1 MGPAEAPQAAC
12 PAEGGLGAPQVKLF
26 VVAVGTRMP
35 GWVNEAFN
43 EYAKRMPR
51 DLRIE
56 LIEVRPEPRS
66 GGKSTAQLLEAEGLR
81 IGRAVPRG
89 ASRVALDERG
99 RELSTA
105 GFASWLA
112 AQRQDGRD
120 AAFLLGGADGLAP
133 TAKSG
138 AELLL
143 RLSAMTLPHALA
155 RVILAEQLYRASSIL
170 HNHPYHRE

>member
-1 MGPAEAPQAAC
+1 M
-12 PAEGGLGAPQVKLF
+12 KLW
-26 VVAVGTRMP
+26 VIAVGSRMP
-35 GWVNEAFN
+35 GWVDDAFQD
-43 EYAKRMPR
+43 YARRMPR

-66 GGKSTAQLLEAEGLR
+66 GGKTTAQLLEAEGGRLS
-81 IGRAVPRG
+81 RAVPRG

-105 GFASWLA
+105 GFAGWLA
-112 AQRQDGRD
+112 AQRRDGRD
-120 AAFLLGGADGLAP
+120 TAFLIGGADGLAP
-133 TAKSG
+133 SAKGG

-143 RLSAMTLPHALA
+143 RLSAMTLPHGLA
-155 RVILAEQLYRASSIL
+155 RVLLAEQLYRASSIL